1 MYTGLVHA
9 HSGLRWVAL
18 LLLLAA
24 VFVSISRWQGNK
36 SFTEG
41 NRKLYLFT
49 LISVHL
55 QLVLGLIL
63 YVISPK
69 VNFDGLSNRVVRFY
83 TVEHIAIMLLA
94 IVAITIGYSRS
105 KRATS
110 DTQKHRLV
118 GILYGIGLLLILVG
132 IPWAFRNLGASNG

>member
-9 HSGLRWVAL
+9 HSGLRWLAL
-18 LLLLAA
+18 VLLLAA

-36 SFTEG
+36 SFTDS

-63 YVISPK
+63 I
-69 VNFDGLSNRVVRFY
+69 
-83 TVEHIAIMLLA
+83 
-94 IVAITIGYSRS
+94 
-105 KRATS
+105 
-110 DTQKHRLV
+110 
-118 GILYGIGLLLILVG
+118 G
-132 IPWAFRNLGASNG
+132 IPWAFRGLGAGN